1 MPLSSRITQL
11 VDAFRCLP
19 GVGPKSA
26 QRMALH
32 LLERNRSGGLQLAQ
46 ALNNAMEQVKHCQIC
61 RNFAEQDHCEICVN
75 RARDSSIICVVES
88 PIDVFA
94 IEQAGGYRGFY
105 FVLMGH
111 LSPLDGIGPSDLGIE
126 LLVDR
131 INREGIK
138 EVILATNPTVEGN
151 ATAHYIAEAIANRH
165 SGDQELNADSV
176 KESEMR
182 VSVDITR
189 IAHGVPVGGE
199 LEYVDS
205 GTLAHALSG
214 RTKM

>member
-1 MPLSSRITQL
+1 MSLSPRITQL

-32 LLERNRSGGLQLAQ
+32 LLERNRRGGVTLSKALAI
-46 ALNNAMEQVKHCQIC
+46 AMEEVKHCQIC
-61 RNFAEQDHCEICVN
+61 RNFAEQEHCEICLN
-75 RARDSSIICVVES
+75 PSRDNSKLCIVES
-88 PIDVFA
+88 PIDVIAF
-94 IEQAGGYRGFY
+94 EQTGGYHGSY

-111 LSPLDGIGPSDLGIE
+111 LSPLDGIGPDDIGID

-131 INREGIK
+131 VMHEDITEI
-138 EVILATNPTVEGN
+138 ILATNPTVEGD
-151 ATAHYIAEAIANRH
+151 ATAHYIAEAINNVVALSIEVETDKNR
-165 SGDQELNADSV
+165 SQ
-176 KESEMR
+176 
-182 VSVDITR
+182 VDITR

-199 LEYVDS
+199 IEYVDS

-214 RTKM
+214 RKKM